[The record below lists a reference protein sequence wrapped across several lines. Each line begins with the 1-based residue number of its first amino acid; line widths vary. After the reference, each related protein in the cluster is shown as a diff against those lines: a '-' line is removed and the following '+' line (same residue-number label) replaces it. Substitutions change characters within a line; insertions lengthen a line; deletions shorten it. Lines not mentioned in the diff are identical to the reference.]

1 MGWRVFEKEALRYEG
16 WYATLRGQ
24 KVDRAERAL
33 LEWLLALFPEARS
46 VIEIGCGTGHFTR
59 WFAQKLPLVIG
70 LDRAPAM
77 LAEFRKASSEIPII
91 VGDAHHLPVRDRSVD
106 VSALVVT
113 LEFLKDSPA
122 ALAEAIRIAR
132 RGVLLITLNPWSLGG
147 LSRRIGSQSRGAIL
161 SQAKG
166 FPLGSL
172 KAMAAKAGGKRLRRI
187 LWRSTLF
194 PNGFWRLCLPAPLG
208 DVLGLAL
215 VLVHDNS

>member
-1 MGWRVFEKEALRYEG
+1 MGWRVFEKQAPRYEG

-33 LEWLLALFPEARS
+33 LDWLLALFPEARS
-46 VIEIGCGTGHFTR
+46 VVDIGCGTGHFTQ

-77 LAEFRKASSEIPII
+77 LAEFRNAFSEIPII
-91 VGDAHHLPVRDRSVD
+91 VGDAHHLPVHDRSVD
-106 VSALVVT
+106 VSAFVVT

-147 LSRRIGSQSRGAIL
+147 LSRRMGSQSRGAIL
-161 SQAKG
+161 SQAKD

-172 KAMAAKAGGKRLRRI
+172 KAMAAKAAGKRLRRI

-194 PNGFWRLCLPAPLG
+194 PNAFGRLCLPVPLG
-208 DVLGLAL
+208 DVFGIAL
-215 VLVHDNS
+215 VLGP